1 MFALIDGNS
10 FYCSCER
17 AFDPSLRGQPV
28 VVLSNNDGCVIAR
41 TTEAKDLGLKMGEPW
56 HLASK
61 RPELKPVIAR
71 SSNYVLYG
79 DMSRRVF
86 DVLAEAVPRVEPYSI
101 DEMFLDYAGLAC
113 DLVDLSLSLR
123 AKVLRVAKI
132 PTCVGI
138 GPTKT
143 IAKLANKLAKA
154 DRTGCGVLDLSSP
167 EARAASYRTADISD
181 VWGVGRASSAK
192 LQKLGVQTLAD
203 FVALDPDHVREM
215 LTVTGQRTHAELRG
229 ISCMPFSE
237 APASRKSIAC
247 TRSFGRAITD
257 YDEMREAV
265 ATYASRAAEKLRRFG
280 LKAGAMQVFMRTNEF
295 NSDPK
300 YSNSVTFEVEPTAD
314 SFALI
319 SSATKAARSLWR
331 DGYRYFKA
339 GIVLVD
345 LYKPDELPTADLFSS
360 RDPERSKALMT
371 ALDAINGRFGR
382 ESVRPG
388 GLAKRPRGW
397 SMKRGNLSPCYT
409 TRVEDIIK
417 VRCRLGS
424 GVFLKP

>member
-17 AFDPSLRGQPV
+17 AFDPSLRDKPV

-41 TTEAKDLGLKMGEPW
+41 THEAKALGLKMGEPW
-56 HLASK
+56 HLAAK
-61 RPELKPVIAR
+61 RPEFKSIIAK

-86 DVLAEAVPRVEPYSI
+86 DVLSDAVPRVEPYSI
-101 DEMFLDYAGLAC
+101 DEMFLDYTGLP
-113 DLVDLSLSLR
+113 VDMVAFSAKLR
-123 AKVLRVAKI
+123 DRVRRVAKI

-143 IAKLANKLAKA
+143 IAKLANKLAKS
-154 DRTGCGVLDLSSP
+154 DRSGCGVLDLSSS
-167 EARAASYRTADISD
+167 ESRAAIYPSADISD
-181 VWGVGRASSAK
+181 VWGVGRASVAK
-192 LQKLGVQTLAD
+192 LSKLGVTNLAA
-203 FVALDPDHVREM
+203 FVALDPDLVRDM

-229 ISCMPFSE
+229 LSCIPFSE
-237 APASRKSIAC
+237 APQPRKSIAC

-257 YDEMREAV
+257 YDEMREAI
-265 ATYASRAAEKLRRFG
+265 ATYASRAAEKMRRFG

-295 NSDPK
+295 NNDPK

-319 SSATKAARSLWR
+319 GSATRAAQSMWR

-345 LYKPDELPTADLFSS
+345 LYQAAELPVTDLFAS
-360 RDPERSKALMT
+360 RDPEKSNALMT

-388 GLAKRPRGW
+388 GWRNAQGHGP
-397 SMKRGNLSPCYT
+397 
-409 TRVEDIIK
+409 
-417 VRCRLGS
+417 
-424 GVFLKP
+424 

>member
-17 AFDPSLRGQPV
+17 AFDPALHRQPV

-41 TTEAKDLGLKMGEPW
+41 TTEAKELGLKMGEPW

-61 RPELKPVIAR
+61 RPELKTVIAK

-86 DVLAEAVPRVEPYSI
+86 DVLSDMVPRVEPYSI
-101 DEMFLDYAGLAC
+101 DEMFLDYTGLP
-113 DLVDLSLSLR
+113 VDLPSLSVAVR
-123 AKVLRVAKI
+123 ERVRRVTKI

-154 DRTGCGVLDLSSP
+154 DRSGCGVLDLSSP
-167 EARAASYRTADISD
+167 DRRAEIYALADIGD
-181 VWGVGRASSAK
+181 VWGLRRASTAK
-192 LQKLGVQTLAD
+192 LAGLGVSTLAQ
-203 FVALDPDHVREM
+203 FVALDPEHVRDM

-229 ISCMPFSE
+229 VACYGFSE
-237 APASRKSIAC
+237 APPSRKSIAC
-247 TRSFGRAITD
+247 TRSFGRAITSF
-257 YDEMREAV
+257 DEMREAV
-265 ATYASRAAEKLRRFG
+265 ATYTARAAEKLRRFG
-280 LKAGAMQVFMRTNEF
+280 LRAGAMQVFMRTNEF
-295 NSDPK
+295 NDDPK

-319 SSATKAARSLWR
+319 GSATRAANGLWR

-339 GIVLVD
+339 GVILVD
-345 LYKPDELPTADLFSS
+345 LYRPDELPVTDLFAT
-360 RDPERSKALMT
+360 RDPAKSKALMG
-371 ALDAINGRFGR
+371 ALDAINSRFGR

-388 GLAKRPRGW
+388 GLAKRSGGW
-397 SMKRGNLSPCYT
+397 AMKRGNLSPAYT
-409 TRVEDIIK
+409 TRLEDVLK
-417 VRCRLGS
+417 VKASAILPGS
-424 GVFLKP
+424 V

>member
-17 AFDPSLRGQPV
+17 AFDPKLRNKPV

-61 RPELKPVIAR
+61 QPQFKTVIAK

-86 DVLAEAVPRVEPYSI
+86 DVLADAVPRVEPYSI
-101 DEMFLDYAGLAC
+101 DEMFLDYAGFPI
-113 DLVDLSLSLR
+113 DLVEFSLTLR
-123 AKVLRVAKI
+123 ARVLRVAKI

-154 DRTGCGVLDLSSP
+154 NRTGCGVLDLSTMEHRREIYPS
-167 EARAASYRTADISD
+167 AAIGD
-181 VWGVGRASSAK
+181 VWGMGRASIAK
-192 LQKLGVQTLAD
+192 LAKLGVTHVAA
-203 FVALDPDHVREM
+203 FVALDPDLVREM

-237 APASRKSIAC
+237 APQSRKSIAC

-257 YDEMREAV
+257 YEEMREAI
-265 ATYASRAAEKLRRFG
+265 ATYARRAAEKLRRFG

-295 NSDPK
+295 NGDPK
-300 YSNSVTFEVEPTAD
+300 YSNSVTIEVEPTAD

-319 SSATKAARSLWR
+319 GSATRASRALWQ
-331 DGYRYFKA
+331 DGFRYFKA
-339 GIVLVD
+339 GIILVD
-345 LYKPDELPTADLFSS
+345 LYQSNELPVTEMFAS
-360 RDPERSKALMT
+360 RDPAKSKALMT
-371 ALDAINGRFGR
+371 ALDTINGRFGR
-382 ESVRPG
+382 ESARPG
-388 GLAKRPRGW
+388 GLAKRSGAW
-397 SMKRGNLSPCYT
+397 AMKRGNLSPCYT
-409 TRVEDIIK
+409 TRIDDVLTVK
-417 VRCRLGS
+417 A
-424 GVFLKP
+424 

>member
-17 AFDPSLRGQPV
+17 AFDPSLRGKPV

-41 TTEAKDLGLKMGEPW
+41 TNEAKDIGIKMGEPW
-56 HLASK
+56 HLAAK
-61 RPELKPVIAR
+61 RPEFKSVIAK

-86 DVLAEAVPRVEPYSI
+86 DVLSGAVPRVEPYSI
-101 DEMFLDYAGLAC
+101 DEMFLDYSGLPV
-113 DLVDLSLSLR
+113 DLVALSIELR
-123 AKVLRVAKI
+123 DRVRRVAKI

-154 DRTGCGVLDLSSP
+154 DRDGPGVLDLSSP
-167 EARAASYRTADISD
+167 EIRASFYRTADIND

-192 LQKLGVQTLAD
+192 LAKLGIQTLSD
-203 FVALDPDHVREM
+203 FVALDPDLVRDM

-229 ISCMPFSE
+229 VSCMPFSE
-237 APASRKSIAC
+237 APPSRKSIAC

-257 YDEMREAV
+257 FDEMREAV
-265 ATYASRAAEKLRRFG
+265 ATYASRAAEKMRRLG
-280 LKAGAMQVFMRTNEF
+280 LKAGAMQVFMRTNDF

-319 SSATKAARSLWR
+319 GSATRAARSLWR

-339 GIVLVD
+339 GIVLLD
-345 LYKPDELPTADLFSS
+345 LYQPGELPVSDLFSS
-360 RDPERSKALMT
+360 RDPAKSAALMG
-371 ALDAINGRFGR
+371 ALDAINGRYGR
-382 ESVRPG
+382 ECVRPG
-388 GLAKRPRGW
+388 GLTKRSGGW
-397 SMKRGNLSPCYT
+397 AMKRGNLSACYT
-409 TRVEDIIK
+409 TRLSDLLAVK
-417 VRCRLGS
+417 A
-424 GVFLKP
+424 

>member
-17 AFDPSLRGQPV
+17 AFDPSLRGKPV

-41 TTEAKDLGLKMGEPW
+41 TNEAKDLGLKMGEPW

-61 RPELKPVIAR
+61 RPELKPVIAK

-86 DVLAEAVPRVEPYSI
+86 DVLAASVPRVEPYSI
-101 DEMFLDYAGLAC
+101 DEMFLDYEGLPV
-113 DLVDLSLSLR
+113 DLVALSLELR
-123 AKVLRVAKI
+123 VKVLRIAKI

-143 IAKLANKLAKA
+143 IAKLANQLAKA
-154 DRTGCGVLDLSSP
+154 DRTGSGVLDLSCP
-167 EARAASYRTADISD
+167 EARAKSYQSADISD
-181 VWGVGRASSAK
+181 VWGVGRASTAK
-192 LQKLGVQTLAD
+192 LAKLGVRTLAD
-203 FVALDPDHVREM
+203 FVVLDPDLVRDM

-229 ISCMPFSE
+229 ISCMPFTE

-247 TRSFGRAITD
+247 TRSFGRPILEFE
-257 YDEMREAV
+257 EMREAV
-265 ATYASRAAEKLRRFG
+265 ATYASRAAEKMRRFG

-314 SFALI
+314 SLALI
-319 SSATKAARSLWR
+319 GSATRAARNLWR

-339 GIVLVD
+339 GIVLLD
-345 LYKPDELPTADLFSS
+345 LYQAGDLPTSDMFAS
-360 RDPERSKALMT
+360 RDPERSKALMG
-371 ALDAINGRFGR
+371 ALDAINTRYGR

-388 GLAKRPRGW
+388 GLSKRSSGW
-397 SMKRGNLSPCYT
+397 AMKRGNLSACYT
-409 TRVEDIIK
+409 TRLSDLLTVK
-417 VRCRLGS
+417 A
-424 GVFLKP
+424 

>member
-17 AFDPSLRGQPV
+17 AFDPKLRDKPV

-61 RPELKPVIAR
+61 RPELKTVVAK

-86 DVLAEAVPRVEPYSI
+86 DVLSDMVPRVEPYSI
-101 DEMFLDYAGLAC
+101 DEMFLDYANLPL
-113 DLVDLSLSLR
+113 DLVELSQAVR
-123 AKVLRVAKI
+123 AKVLKVAKI
-132 PTCVGI
+132 PTCVGM

-154 DRTGCGVLDLSSP
+154 DRTGCGILDLSSP
-167 EARAASYRTADISD
+167 DVRASIYQKADISD
-181 VWGVGRASSAK
+181 VWGVGRASATK
-192 LQKLGVQTLAD
+192 LSNLGVQTLAE
-203 FVALDPDHVREM
+203 FVALDPDLVRDM

-237 APASRKSIAC
+237 APQSRKSIAC

-257 YDEMREAV
+257 FEEMREAV
-265 ATYASRAAEKLRRFG
+265 ATYASRAAEKLRRFN

-314 SFALI
+314 SFALVGA
-319 SSATKAARSLWR
+319 ATRAARSLWR
-331 DGYRYFKA
+331 DGFRYFKA

-345 LYKPDELPTADLFSS
+345 LYQPAELPVTDLFAS
-360 RDPERSKALMT
+360 RDPVKSKALMT
-371 ALDAINGRFGR
+371 ALDAINARHGR
-382 ESVRPG
+382 ETVRPG
-388 GLAKRPRGW
+388 GLAKQSGGW
-397 SMKRGNLSPCYT
+397 AMKRANLSPAYT
-409 TRVEDIIK
+409 TRVSDILL
-417 VRCRLGS
+417 VRTEAPRS
-424 GVFLKP
+424 A